1 MAPYSAATLFLVC
14 LFGLCS
20 GLHGRSRRFGV
31 PARTLHT
38 PVLSESEKW
47 GEKFIV
53 MRAEGIL
60 SGADDVDQAVRPL
73 GRFRRDATRLTPPTE
88 TEAHL
93 NDSHTTLIVH
103 WAGEGSDV
111 IIALAKG
118 SVNGDAEQSSKVY
131 VSWNYGENFTDITP
145 RFVMSSLHTVK
156 IDKYYNSEL
165 RNSHYVF
172 ADVTHKCLFMTRNYA
187 RTFTRHCD
195 LPFQP
200 KVISLHP
207 NNPNYI
213 LAFDPDSRSSQLY
226 LSRNFGQSFEVIRS
240 DVKAFFWGVAE
251 YDSSNTLYVEEKRA
265 TGGNVVVKTENFFQY
280 GRFTTVVEGVED
292 FEVQDEYLF
301 ATKKPH
307 LYGSDL
313 NGTLQFWVS
322 HNRGRFFAAE
332 FPGWHNHTDYYVADA
347 SEDQVMLCVTHN
359 NTVTHLYISDVQG
372 SRFSLSLENIVF
384 FNPKGANKDTWLG
397 YYTNETFADI
407 HKVAGLRGIYIA
419 SQLVNG
425 SLVPEH
431 QRSLITFDKGGEWE
445 LLTSPRQLHGRP
457 NYNCS
462 KNANCSLHVT
472 QELMRLYPGSQAQPL
487 MSRVSAPGLI
497 LASGTVGANFR
508 THLDMFVSA
517 DAGVSW
523 NQVLEGNYIYTMA
536 DHGQSWTN
544 YKFITN
550 ETIRIYGVLTEPG
563 EKTTVFSI
571 FGSKLQR
578 HSWLLI
584 QLNMSA
590 VLGTPCTDDDYKA
603 WSLPDT
609 NPIKGCLLGRKR
621 VISRRIAH
629 ATCYNGRDFV
639 RVIRTENCSCT
650 REDFECDFGW
660 RLSNLT
666 NRCVVDPRVPE
677 GERNSVP
684 HPCRPGSYYQFSRGY
699 RRVAGDTCSGG
710 REHQYAS
717 LQYSCP
723 IQERPEFLLVAS
735 RKYIQSLALGD
746 LTNSAETVVRLS
758 NGMTHITAVAF
769 DYAGNRIFWSTGS
782 PAAIFSR
789 NMTGSSVS
797 VKLAEG
803 RMQEVTSLAYDW
815 TADTLYWTDA
825 GERTIEMMRADG
837 AYRRRLIFNNTQVI
851 RPARLVVDPHHG

>member
-1 MAPYSAATLFLVC
+1 MY
-14 LFGLCS
+14 
-20 GLHGRSRRFGV
+20 
-31 PARTLHT
+31 
-38 PVLSESEKW
+38 
-47 GEKFIV
+47 
-53 MRAEGIL
+53 
-60 SGADDVDQAVRPL
+60 
-73 GRFRRDATRLTPPTE
+73 
-88 TEAHL
+88 AHL

-165 RNSHYVF
+165 RNSHSGLSPPSFTSRYVF

-301 ATKKPH
+301 ATKK
-307 LYGSDL
+307 L
-313 NGTLQFWVS
+313 
-322 HNRGRFFAAE
+322 
-332 FPGWHNHTDYYVADA
+332 DYYVADA

-536 DHGQSWTN
+536 DHGGILLAAKQFQPTDTIYYSINEGQSWTN

-590 VLGTPCTDDDYKA
+590 VL
-603 WSLPDT
+603 
-609 NPIKGCLLGRKR
+609 
-621 VISRRIAH
+621 
-629 ATCYNGRDFV
+629 
-639 RVIRTENCSCT
+639 
-650 REDFECDFGW
+650 
-660 RLSNLT
+660 
-666 NRCVVDPRVPE
+666 
-677 GERNSVP
+677 
-684 HPCRPGSYYQFSRGY
+684 
-699 RRVAGDTCSGG
+699 
-710 REHQYAS
+710 
-717 LQYSCP
+717 
-723 IQERPEFLLVAS
+723 ERPEFLLVAS

-746 LTNSAETVVRLS
+746 LTNSAETV
-758 NGMTHITAVAF
+758 
-769 DYAGNRIFWSTGS
+769 
-782 PAAIFSR
+782 SR

-815 TADTLYWTDA
+815 TANTLYWTDA

-851 RPARLVVDPHHG
+851 RPARLVVDPHHGDLGGPWTPA